1 MSHPGSI
8 ASGHVLKTFWII
20 STKFRA
26 IGALIMLPGLG
37 YGRYS
42 IAGGVRH
49 CDPRANWTTH
59 RQVKMFRNMYGKG
72 SLLSI
77 LTEIDSYAAT
87 LSSQG
92 RLHQVECAI
101 EAIKV
106 PQL

>member
-1 MSHPGSI
+1 
-8 ASGHVLKTFWII
+8 
-20 STKFRA
+20 
-26 IGALIMLPGLG
+26 MLPGLG

-101 EAIKV
+101 EAIKA
-106 PQL
+106 LLGR